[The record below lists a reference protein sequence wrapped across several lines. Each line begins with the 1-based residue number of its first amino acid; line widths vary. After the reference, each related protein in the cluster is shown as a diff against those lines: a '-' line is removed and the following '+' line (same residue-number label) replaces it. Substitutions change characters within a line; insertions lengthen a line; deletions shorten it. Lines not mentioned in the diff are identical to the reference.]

1 MLKPFFVY
9 HNKVLRS
16 ISPEDVVCLVA
27 EKKYTKIWLANNT
40 FCLVR
45 SSLTAVLK
53 KLPSEMFIKIHR
65 AHIVSLYFIN
75 NITKDHVTIGEKP
88 FPIGRQYY
96 KKLIEQLNIIE

>member
-9 HNKVLRS
+9 HKKVLRS

-27 EKKYTKIWLANNT
+27 AKKYTKIWLANEE

-45 SSLTAVLK
+45 SSLTGVLE
-53 KLPSEMFIKIHR
+53 KLPPEMFIKIHR
-65 AHIVSLYFIN
+65 AHVVSLYFIN
-75 NITKDHVTIGEKP
+75 NIARDHVTIGQKP